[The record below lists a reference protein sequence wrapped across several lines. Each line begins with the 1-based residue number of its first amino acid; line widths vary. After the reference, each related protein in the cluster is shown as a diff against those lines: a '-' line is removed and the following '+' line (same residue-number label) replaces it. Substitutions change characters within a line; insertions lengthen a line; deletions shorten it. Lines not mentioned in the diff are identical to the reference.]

1 MNSQDQY
8 WMTKALS
15 LAQKAYKIGE
25 VPVGALVVKDNQI
38 ISQAYNR
45 RESWLT
51 PIAHAEII
59 ALHRASQ
66 KLGAWRLLDCT
77 LFVTLEPCV
86 MCAGALVLS
95 RIPRLVYGAAD
106 EKGGAVGS
114 LYQVVQDQRL
124 NHQCEIISGVMS
136 EESSQLLKSFFKQ
149 RRLQNKQHQSQK

>member
-8 WMTKALS
+8 WMKKALS

-25 VPVGALVVKDNQI
+25 VPVGALVVKDNQL

-45 RESWLT
+45 RESWQT

-66 KLGAWRLLDCT
+66 RLGAWRLLDCT
-77 LFVTLEPCV
+77 LYVTLEPCV

-95 RIPRLVYGAAD
+95 RVPRLVYGAAD
-106 EKGGAVGS
+106 AKGGAVES
-114 LYQVVQDQRL
+114 LYQVVADQRL
-124 NHQCEIISGVMS
+124 NHQCEVVAGVMS
-136 EESSQLLKSFFKQ
+136 EECSKLLRSFFKQ
-149 RRLQNKQHQSQK
+149 RRLQNKLNLSKK